1 MPRTSSACN
10 GERVLLRSE
19 SLNRSRACTRSPL
32 WMRAAASSITEG
44 LTGMAGVSL
53 AAGTVSDA
61 AGVDDAAMDV
71 PIGAGDCEEGTEA
84 VPVAA
89 TASGTAEA
97 PAEAGVA

>member
-1 MPRTSSACN
+1 
-10 GERVLLRSE
+10 
-19 SLNRSRACTRSPL
+19 
-32 WMRAAASSITEG
+32 
-44 LTGMAGVSL
+44 MAGVSL

-71 PIGAGDCEEGTEA
+71 PIIGAGDCEDGTEA

-97 PAEAGVA
+97 GVA